1 MFAGSRPRSK
11 VARGVNAAITSAV
24 LSIALVFSSS
34 APASA
39 LMLGDGTTPYVFTG
53 AGYGHGVGMSQY
65 GAKGGAVA
73 GASAAQILG
82 HYYTGTSVTM
92 FPQQPVL
99 RIWMTDQ
106 TDGTAQVT
114 GTAPFILR
122 RASAP
127 GAPIATVAAG
137 QTAEIRLSGGQ
148 FTILVNGTPVG
159 SPIPST
165 SEKIFAVYDPTTDAG
180 VTASI
185 VRLNEP
191 DKQLR
196 WGRLEFTDA
205 SSNLRVVVDALRMQE
220 YLYGLGEMPS
230 SWPIEALK
238 AQAIAARTY
247 AVRMTDVYPNGK
259 PGCSCN
265 LYGTT
270 ADQAYDGYSKETG
283 AYASNWKSSID
294 QTAGLIVT
302 YNGRAILAQYSSS
315 SGGHT
320 EDSLAISSFPYLKGV
335 PDPWDEAAATGD
347 IRVWRRS
354 FTGADLETWL
364 RADSA
369 TNVGNL
375 RGIEVE
381 APYGVS
387 GRVLDNVVI
396 YGDSGSP
403 KVVSASTFRAVVNAG
418 LSAAGRFSSEQMRS
432 NLFQLGFEN
441 YPHGFR
447 GGVFIAGGRN
457 TPLIVTGAGEG
468 GGPHVVVTDV
478 VGRAISGFFAY
489 DPAFSGGVRVALCD
503 LDGDHVQET
512 IITGAGPG
520 GGPHVRTFGSNG
532 SAGKTSFFPYPSG
545 FRGGV
550 YVACGDVDGV
560 AGDELITGA
569 GPGGGPHVLVFN
581 IDPSTGDPTVTGSF
595 WGFSPSFPGGVRLAT
610 GNVAGDTRDEIIVGA
625 GPGGGPHVRILRSD
639 GSEIKGF
646 FAFETSFSGGVYVG
660 SVAVSPTEGYVGVG
674 KGDTGS
680 SELKVMN
687 SNGDLL
693 WSKTV
698 FGGVMQRG
706 VRVSSVGGAVITSTG
721 NGAWPLVKVL

>member
-1 MFAGSRPRSK
+1 MFVGSRPRSK
-11 VARGVNAAITSAV
+11 KARRVNGAITSTI
-24 LSIALVFSSS
+24 LSIALVLSST
-34 APASA
+34 APVWA
-39 LMLGDGTTPYVFTG
+39 LMLGDGSTPYVFTG

-65 GAKGGAVA
+65 GAKGGATS
-73 GASAAQILG
+73 GANATQILG

-92 FPQQPVL
+92 FPPQPVL

-106 TDGTAQVT
+106 SDGSVQLT
-114 GTAPFILR
+114 GGATFILK
-122 RASAP
+122 RASLP
-127 GAPIATVAAG
+127 DPIATVTAG
-137 QTAEIRLSGGQ
+137 QTAELRLAGSQ
-148 FTILVNGTPVG
+148 FTLSINGSTVSGPF
-159 SPIPST
+159 PST
-165 SEKIFAVYDPTTDAG
+165 DKVYAIYDPTTDAG
-180 VTASI
+180 ANASI
-185 VRLNEP
+185 IKLV
-191 DKQLR
+191 DTGIQFK
-196 WGRLEFTDA
+196 WGRLEFSDA
-205 SSNLRVVVDALRMQE
+205 SSALRVVVDSLRMQE

-283 AYASNWKSSID
+283 AYAPNWKSAID

-302 YNGRAILAQYSSS
+302 YNGKAILAQYSSS
-315 SGGHT
+315 SGGYT
-320 EDSLAISSFPYLKGV
+320 EDSSAISFPYLKGV
-335 PDPWDEAAATGD
+335 PDPWDEAAAGGD

-354 FTGADLETWL
+354 YTGADLEAWL
-364 RADSA
+364 RADSR

-375 RGIEVE
+375 RGIDVE

-387 GRVLDNVVI
+387 GRVLNNVVI
-396 YGDSGSP
+396 YGDTGSP
-403 KVVSASTFRAVVNAG
+403 KTVSATTFRAVVNAG

-478 VGRAISGFFAY
+478 VGRIISGFFAY
-489 DPAFSGGVRVALCD
+489 DPAFAGGVRVALCD

-520 GGPHVRTFGSNG
+520 GGPHVRTFGTDG
-532 SAGKTSFFPYPSG
+532 SPGKTTFFAYPSG
-545 FRGGV
+545 FKGGV

-569 GPGGGPHVLVFN
+569 GPGGGPHVQVFKL
-581 IDPSTGDPTVTGSF
+581 DPSTGDPTTIRSF
-595 WGFSPSFPGGVRLAT
+595 WGFSSGFPGGVRVAT

-625 GPGGGPHVRILRSD
+625 GPGGGPHVRIMGSD
-639 GSEIKGF
+639 GFEKGF
-646 FAFETSFSGGVYVG
+646 FAFETSFAGGVYVG
-660 SVAVSPTEGYVGVG
+660 TVADRVEVGR
-674 KGDTGS
+674 GDSGS
-680 SELKVMN
+680 SELKRFDG
-687 SNGDLL
+687 NGDEQESRMVL
-693 WSKTV
+693 
-698 FGGVMQRG
+698 GGVMQRG
-706 VRVSSVGGAVITSTG
+706 VRVSSVGGAVIISTG